1 MTVETRPLVS
11 ICMPTRNAERWI
23 GGAIE
28 SALGQTWTEL
38 ELVIVDNASSDSTLT
53 VARSFSDPRVRI
65 EANPVD
71 VGAIPNHNRAIE
83 HARGA
88 YVKFLHADD
97 TLAPT
102 CVEEMVTLA
111 MEDPRIG
118 LVFSPREVVV
128 EGDDTEWA
136 TTYATPHASFSFLE
150 RDNDG
155 RRLFRELLDAS
166 FEHNWIGEPSAVM
179 VTRRA
184 LEVNGLF
191 NIHLR
196 QRADLD
202 LWVRILIAHRVGF
215 IDKPL
220 CTYRHHSASVTA
232 TNQRLGR
239 DWLDRLWLFES
250 ILGSAGLE
258 PAERRKLERLRRA
271 ALRRAARSQLRRV
284 ATGRFDLQLAAYA
297 RHRAVA
303 TITSL
308 LR

>member
-1 MTVETRPLVS
+1 MTDETRPLVS
-11 ICMPTRNAERWI
+11 ICIPTRNAERWI

-28 SALGQTWTEL
+28 SALAQTWSEL
-38 ELVIVDNASSDSTLT
+38 ELVIADNASSDLTLP

-71 VGAIPNHNRAIE
+71 VGAIRNHNRTIDL
-83 HARGA
+83 ARGA

-111 MEDPRIG
+111 MEDPRMG
-118 LVFSPREVVV
+118 LVFSRRDVLV
-128 EGDDTEWA
+128 EGDDTAWA
-136 TTYATPHASFSFLE
+136 TTYAAPHESFSSLE
-150 RDNDG
+150 RDNNG
-155 RRLFRELLDAS
+155 RRLFRELLDAC

-184 LEVNGLF
+184 LEVSGLF

-202 LWVRILIAHRVGF
+202 LWARIMIAHRVGF

-220 CTYRHHSASVTA
+220 CVYRHHSGSVTA
-232 TNQRLGR
+232 TNQSLGR

-250 ILGSAGLE
+250 ILGSPGLE
-258 PAERRKLERLRRA
+258 PAERRKLEGLRRA
-271 ALRRAARSQLRRV
+271 ALRRAARSQVRRLV
-284 ATGRFDLQLAAYA
+284 SGRFDLQLAAYA
-297 RHRAVA
+297 RHRVGA

-308 LR
+308 QR